1 MLNILASTSISL
13 IVVVAYTYVAKYE
26 SKIYFKNQ
34 DSAYF
39 NEPANSWKNLTKW
52 LSKKYLCNW
61 CGSSSTNINLPNFHH
76 SGLLM
81 KMFRGVTLRVY
92 MCFSLSLSLSSS
104 PPLSYWRK
112 NCQCKMI
119 KIDNFSKMIS
129 MITRYFYFV
138 GLFNFEILI

>member
-1 MLNILASTSISL
+1 MLNILVSTSISL

-26 SKIYFKNQ
+26 SKIYFRNQ
-34 DSAYF
+34 DSAYLKVSQLIPERTSPNDF
-39 NEPANSWKNLTKW
+39 PKNICVADVVLPVQILTSPISIVLACWWKCFKEW
-52 LSKKYLCNW
+52 LWEFTCA
-61 CGSSSTNINLPNFHH
+61 
-76 SGLLM
+76 
-81 KMFRGVTLRVY
+81 
-92 MCFSLSLSLSSS
+92 SLSLYL
-104 PPLSYWRK
+104 PLSYWRK